1 LQPYPSKYLALCVNT
16 GGIYK
21 TLGEIEVSAVRSD
34 GHLFNLMKK
43 TYHDLRGFRAKF
55 NFLIKPVE
63 IQFVLV
69 SQNTGASVPADRYKF
84 NLWNIREGFISIC
97 DKPKSIPPTNTN
109 EYEYTPRPLVPLPP
123 MPSEVFLHYLEHED
137 KDLCLTKSVWTPRL
151 PLRLHKRIIECDIPT
166 YGWGIHVI
174 EGPNRS
180 AVFWIVITAI
190 FGSILASILWS
201 SLRNDIQGG
210 IGIGTL
216 IIAVPP
222 VIMMAF
228 LFRLSS
234 L

>member
-1 LQPYPSKYLALCVNT
+1 
-16 GGIYK
+16 
-21 TLGEIEVSAVRSD
+21 
-34 GHLFNLMKK
+34 MKK
-43 TYHDLRGFRAKF
+43 TYHDLRGFRSKF

-69 SQNTGASVPADRYKF
+69 SQDPSASIPADRDKF

-97 DKPKSIPPTNTN
+97 DKPKSIPPIDTN

-137 KDLCLTKSVWTPRL
+137 TDLCLTKSVWTPRL
-151 PLRLHKRIIECDIPT
+151 PLRLHKRIIECDIPI
-166 YGWGIHVI
+166 YGWGIYVI

-180 AVFWIVITAI
+180 VVFWIVITVI

-222 VIMMAF
+222 VIMTAF